1 MSKRVKGSL
10 VAAAILGILICM
22 VIMQWEGF
30 SDDDD
35 SADDDDSSRFDQL
48 LPAPGGLSGHRRGA
62 CRSPESAGRCST
74 GG

>member
-35 SADDDDSSRFDQL
+35 SADALGNDDSSYDDDSGKYRNL
-48 LPAPGGLSGHRRGA
+48 PPAP
-62 CRSPESAGRCST
+62 T
-74 GG
+74 K